1 VRRTLFQAAEFTAL
15 EYLGA
20 RRVHA
25 PIARNR
31 RSTGGNA
38 AAAVSQHDSRP
49 TCEHD
54 VNVYIA
60 AGAAGVGLGVTVKDV
75 AKAAGVSV
83 ASVSRALNG
92 HKNMAEDTRERILQ
106 CAARMRY
113 MPNGAARSLI
123 TRRTHTIGAVLPD
136 LHGEFFSELIRG
148 MDSAARAHGLHL
160 LVSSS
165 HGSASEAGDVLR
177 ALRGRV
183 DGLLIMS
190 PHADADMLADNL
202 PSGLPTVLMNTRASG
217 GTYRSISIDNYGGAS
232 AMTRHLIARGHQR
245 IAFIT
250 GPSNNFDADERLR
263 GYRDVLAELL
273 PGEVEMVLPGDF
285 SEESGYR
292 AGKDIRAHGDLP
304 QAIFAANDMM
314 AIGCLF
320 ALGEQGIDVPGAVA
334 LAGFDD
340 IPIARFVT
348 PPLTTVRVRIA
359 DLGRCA
365 LEELATQIEQ
375 PTVEAPLPSSLSCEI
390 IVRRSSG

>member
-1 VRRTLFQAAEFTAL
+1 M
-15 EYLGA
+15 
-20 RRVHA
+20 
-25 PIARNR
+25 
-31 RSTGGNA
+31 
-38 AAAVSQHDSRP
+38 
-49 TCEHD
+49 
-54 VNVYIA
+54 
-60 AGAAGVGLGVTVKDV
+60 TVKDV

-92 HKNMAEDTRERILQ
+92 HTNMADDTRARILE
-106 CAARMRY
+106 CATRMRY

-148 MDSAARAHGLHL
+148 MDSAARARGLHL

-165 HGSASEAGDVLR
+165 HGSASEAGEVLR
-177 ALRGRV
+177 TLRGRV

-190 PHADADMLADNL
+190 PHADADMLTDNL
-202 PSGLPTVLMNTRASG
+202 PAGLPTVLMNTRVTG

-232 AMTRHLIARGHQR
+232 AMMRHLVERGHRR
-245 IAFIT
+245 IAFIA

-263 GYRDVLAELL
+263 GYRDALAELL
-273 PGEVEMVLPGDF
+273 PEQSEIVLPGDF
-285 SEESGYR
+285 SEESGYC
-292 AGKDIRAHGDLP
+292 AGKDIRARNIGAHGELP

-320 ALGEQGIDVPGAVA
+320 ALGEQGINVPDDIA
-334 LAGFDD
+334 LTGFDD

-359 DLGRCA
+359 DLGRLA
-365 LEELATQIEQ
+365 LEELAAQIEQ
-375 PTVEAPLPSSLSCEI
+375 PDEKAALPTSLGCEIVVRLSCGGAQA
-390 IVRRSSG
+390 RRTMQDSPIDPGISPARLLHVPGRNAR